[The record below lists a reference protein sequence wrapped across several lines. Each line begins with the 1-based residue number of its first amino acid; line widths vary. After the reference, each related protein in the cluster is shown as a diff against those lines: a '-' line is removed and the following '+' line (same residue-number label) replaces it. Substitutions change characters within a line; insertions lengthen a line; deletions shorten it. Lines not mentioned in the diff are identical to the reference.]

1 MAAVEGYQNQAQ
13 CETQS
18 NQEQSSSHQGQM
30 DQQDQQSPQG
40 NQQMQQQ
47 DHHLQQSQHHSSHP
61 QATAGIPG
69 KDDERKLFVGGLSR
83 NTTDKELRDHFSK
96 FGEIESITV
105 KIDPHTGI
113 SRGFAFMV
121 FTNAK
126 AIDKLLASGEHYINK
141 RKVDPKRVSKKPQHG
156 KIFVGGLTPEITD
169 DDIKTYFGQY
179 GTIVELQAP
188 FDKIKNQRKG
198 FCFITFDSKEVVY
211 KLLKTPK
218 QTING
223 KEVDV
228 KKVKVNPDPRGQGF
242 WAPGYGY
249 GYGGGYGYIPDYNGY
264 HGGYEDMY
272 ANYDYAGYDGYDNM
286 GYAQPKPRGNGPG
299 PRQFQRHQPY

>member
-1 MAAVEGYQNQAQ
+1 MDFQAQ
-13 CETQS
+13 GDTQDDAEQS
-18 NQEQSSSHQGQM
+18 NMQYGQNDKHQSHQGKE
-30 DQQDQQSPQG
+30 QQTNSF
-40 NQQMQQQ
+40 
-47 DHHLQQSQHHSSHP
+47 QQSQRGEEHQQH

-69 KDDERKLFVGGLSR
+69 KDDERKLFIGGLSR
-83 NTTDKELRDHFSK
+83 NTTDKELRDHFGK
-96 FGEIESITV
+96 FGEIESISV
-105 KIDPHTGI
+105 KVDPHTGV

-121 FTNAK
+121 FTNPK
-126 AIDKLLASGEHYINK
+126 TIDKLLASGEHYINK

-156 KIFVGGLTPEITD
+156 KIFVGGLTPDITD
-169 DDIKTYFGQY
+169 EDIKNYFGQY

-188 FDKIKNQRKG
+188 FDKVKNQRKG

-228 KKVKVNPDPRGQGF
+228 KKVKVNPDPRNQGF
-242 WAPGYGY
+242 WMPGYGY

-264 HGGYEDMY
+264 HGGGGGYDDMY

-286 GYAQPKPRGNGPG
+286 GYGPKPRGNGPG

>member
-1 MAAVEGYQNQAQ
+1 MAAAVDFQNQSQ
-13 CETQS
+13 MDDMQDQPGKMHS
-18 NQEQSSSHQGQM
+18 NDSQNQDHSHQHHHQQQHSSSQSGQ
-30 DQQDQQSPQG
+30 Q
-40 NQQMQQQ
+40 
-47 DHHLQQSQHHSSHP
+47 

-69 KDDERKLFVGGLSR
+69 KDDERKLFIGGLSR
-83 NTTDKELRDHFSK
+83 NTTEKELKDHFGK
-96 FGEIESITV
+96 FGEIESISV
-105 KIDPHTGI
+105 KVDPHTGI

-121 FTNAK
+121 FTNPK
-126 AIDKLLASGEHYINK
+126 TIDKLLASGEHYINK

-156 KIFVGGLTPEITD
+156 KIFVGGLTPDISD
-169 DDIKTYFGQY
+169 DDIKSYFSQY

-188 FDKIKNQRKG
+188 FDKVKNQRKG

-228 KKVKVNPDPRGQGF
+228 KKVKVNPDPRNQGF

-264 HGGYEDMY
+264 HSGYDDMY

-286 GYAQPKPRGNGPG
+286 GYGPKPRGGTIFRLPN
-299 PRQFQRHQPY
+299 RD